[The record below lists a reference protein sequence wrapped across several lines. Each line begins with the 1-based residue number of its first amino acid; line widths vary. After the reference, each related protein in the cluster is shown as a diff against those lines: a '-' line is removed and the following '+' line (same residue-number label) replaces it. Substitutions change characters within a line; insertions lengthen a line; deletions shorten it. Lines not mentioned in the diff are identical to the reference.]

1 MKEIRRLRR
10 CQLAV
15 PGSSDKM
22 MAKAAAMDVDHV
34 FLDLEDAVAP
44 GAKVAARGQIV
55 QALNTLDFGRSVR
68 CVRINDLDT
77 HYAYEDIITVV
88 EGAGANLDTVL
99 VPKVRSACD
108 VRFVDRLL
116 TQIETK
122 LGLTRRIGIEVLIE
136 EAEAIMR
143 VEEIAGASP
152 RLEALIFGMGDYSA
166 SQGIDPLAIAADSGY
181 PGDIW
186 HYARYKMIVAARTF
200 GLDAVDG
207 PFVNFKDADWYRT
220 ECVRARQLGA
230 VGKWAIHPSQ
240 VAIAQEVFSPTQD
253 QVDRAHKA
261 VAAYREA
268 QAQGLG
274 AIQVDGQMVDVATV
288 RLVQRVIDQ
297 AERVGMKPSAGI

>member
-1 MKEIRRLRR
+1 MPQPKRLRR

-15 PGSSDKM
+15 PGSSEKM
-22 MAKAAAMDVDHV
+22 MAKAATLGVDHV

-44 GAKVAARGQIV
+44 NAKVEARSKIV
-55 QALNTLDFGRSVR
+55 TALNTLDFGKTVR

-77 HYAYEDIITVV
+77 PYAYEDIISVV
-88 EGAGANLDTVL
+88 EGAPGKVDTLL
-99 VPKVRSACD
+99 VPKVRNACD

-116 TQIETK
+116 SQIEAK

-136 EAEAIMR
+136 EAEAMMR
-143 VEEIAGASP
+143 VDEIAGASD

-166 SQGIDPLAIAADSGY
+166 SQGVDPRAIAGDPGY

-186 HYARYKMIVAARTF
+186 HYARFKMIVAARTF

-207 PFVNFKDADWYRT
+207 PFVNFRDDAWFAT
-220 ECVRARQLGA
+220 ECTRARQLGA

-240 VAIAQEVFSPTQD
+240 VAIAQRLFSPSQEE
-253 QVDRAHKA
+253 VDKAYRA

-288 RLVQRVIDQ
+288 RLVQKVIDQ
-297 AERVGMKPSAGI
+297 AKLAGIEPSAGL

>member
-1 MKEIRRLRR
+1 MAQKPKRLRR

-22 MAKAAAMDVDHV
+22 MTKAASLDVDHI

-44 GAKVAARGQIV
+44 AAKIPARAQIV
-55 QALNTLDFGRSVR
+55 TALNTLDWGKSVR

-77 HYAYEDIITVV
+77 QYAYEDIIEVV
-88 EGAGANLDTVL
+88 EGASANLDTIL

-116 TQIETK
+116 SQIELK
-122 LGLTRRIGIEVLIE
+122 LGLTRKIGIEVLIE
-136 EAEAIMR
+136 EAEAIMN
-143 VEEIAGASP
+143 VEEIASASE
-152 RLEALIFGMGDYSA
+152 RLEALVFGMGDYSA
-166 SQGIDPLAIAADSGY
+166 SQGIDPRAVSGDTGY

-186 HYARYKMIVAARTF
+186 HYARYKVIVA
-200 GLDAVDG
+200 
-207 PFVNFKDADWYRT
+207 
-220 ECVRARQLGA
+220 
-230 VGKWAIHPSQ
+230 KWAIHPSQ
-240 VAIAQEVFSPTQD
+240 VAIAQEVFSPAQD
-253 QVDRAHKA
+253 ELDKAHKA

-288 RLVQRVIDQ
+288 RLVQGIIDQ
-297 AERVGMKPSAGI
+297 AEAIGMKPTGDT